1 MDRKATAQWEGG
13 LRDGKGSLNTDS
25 GVLSSTPY
33 SFATRF
39 ENQKGTN
46 PEELVAAA
54 HSGCFSM
61 AVSAELGGAGIT
73 ARRIRTQATVT
84 LEKDK
89 NGPGFSVTKS
99 HLDVVIEAPGADKA
113 KVQKAAEGAKA
124 NCPISKLLKAEVTMS
139 ARYEV

>member
-13 LRDGKGSLNTDS
+13 LKDGKGQ
-25 GVLSSTPY
+25 LSSESGALSAAPY

-61 AVSAELGGAGIT
+61 AVSAELGGVGIT
-73 ARRIRTQATVT
+73 PRRIRTQATVT
-84 LEKDK
+84 IEKDK
-89 NGPGFSVTKS
+89 NGAGFTVTRS
-99 HLDVVIEAPGADKA
+99 HLEVTVEAPGADKA
-113 KVQKAAEGAKA
+113 KLEKATETAKA
-124 NCPISKLLKAEVTMS
+124 NCPISKLLKTNITMS

>member
-1 MDRKATAQWEGG
+1 MDRKAVAQWEGS
-13 LRDGKGSLNTDS
+13 LRDGKGNLTTDS
-25 GVLSSTPY
+25 GVLSSSPY

-39 ENQKGTN
+39 ENAKGTN

-61 AVSAELGGAGIT
+61 AVSAELTGMGIT
-73 ARRIRTQATVT
+73 PKRIKTQATVT
-84 LEKDK
+84 IDKDK
-89 NGPGFSVTKS
+89 DGPGFSVTKS

-124 NCPISKLLKAEVTMS
+124 NCPISKLLKAEITMQ